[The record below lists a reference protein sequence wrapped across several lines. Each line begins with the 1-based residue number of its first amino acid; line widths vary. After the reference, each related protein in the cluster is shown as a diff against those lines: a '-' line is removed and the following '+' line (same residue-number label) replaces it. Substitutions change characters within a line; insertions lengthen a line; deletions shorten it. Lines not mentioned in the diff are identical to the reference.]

1 MRARA
6 ASSRTKTA
14 TITAKKS
21 ELGYM
26 AYGHCPYDVGRRSHD
41 VVNVSR
47 QSHPPLGAIHVSHDP
62 LRRPRLRSCRRHCLL
77 ELGYR
82 THGRSEVHSPV
93 TEQLAIVRVA
103 RLHQS

>member
-14 TITAKKS
+14 TITAKNS
-21 ELGYM
+21 DLGYM
-26 AYGHCPYDVGRRSHD
+26 AYGHCPYDVGRLSHD

-47 QSHPPLGAIHVSHDP
+47 QSHTPSGAIHVSHDP
-62 LRRPRLRSCRRHCLL
+62 LRCSLPRGCRNRLL
-77 ELGYR
+77 ELGHR
-82 THGRSEVHSPV
+82 ADCRSEVHSEA

-103 RLHQS
+103 RLYQP